1 MRFPVDSAEVLISL
15 CRAEN
20 QISSSWLTVA
30 SAHEMLAKCW
40 PEIDDPKRHPPS
52 FKKNQWKWA
61 LDFPNLVFGS
71 TTIKK
76 YQHITCIYIMYMY
89 IHTHTSHRKCEDS
102 LLEWSGSRLWWPNM
116 GYYFGPRKLIRS
128 SILPSVFFGK
138 KNASHSQIA
147 TRSTLW

>member
-52 FKKNQWKWA
+52 LKKQSSENGHGIFQIWFLGQLLFKKK
-61 LDFPNLVFGS
+61 S
-71 TTIKK
+71 TYKHV
-76 YQHITCIYIMYMY
+76 YIYYVY
-89 IHTHTSHRKCEDS
+89 VYTYT
-102 LLEWSGSRLWWPNM
+102 N
-116 GYYFGPRKLIRS
+116 
-128 SILPSVFFGK
+128 
-138 KNASHSQIA
+138 
-147 TRSTLW
+147 